1 MSDQPVSTQ
10 TQAIK
15 DVESEQVVLDVKDL
29 HVSYGAI
36 RAIKG
41 VSFHVNKG
49 EIVTLIGANGAG
61 KSTTLRT
68 ISGLIKPT
76 QGSITFMGQ
85 NIVATT
91 PDNIVMAGIA
101 HVPEGRR
108 IFANLT
114 VMENL
119 ELATW
124 VRRKDKEAVAADL
137 QRVFELFP
145 RLKER
150 IKQGAGTLSGGEQQM
165 LAIGRAL
172 MTHGKLVLLD
182 EPSMGLAPVLVQEI
196 FAIIREINEQGTTIL
211 LVEQNARMALKIA
224 NRAYV
229 MQTGE
234 IVLSGS
240 AAELMT
246 NKEVQSAYLAG

>member
-1 MSDQPVSTQ
+1 MSNNPLLTQTPSAPVS
-10 TQAIK
+10 A
-15 DVESEQVVLDVKDL
+15 SAVLSVQDL

-36 RAIKG
+36 RAING
-41 VSFHVNKG
+41 ISFEVNQG

-61 KSTTLRT
+61 KSTALRT
-68 ISGLIKPT
+68 ISGLLRPT
-76 QGSITFMGQ
+76 SGTITFLNQ
-85 NIVATT
+85 NIVTVS
-91 PDNIVMAGIA
+91 PDNIVKAGIA

-114 VMENL
+114 VLENL

-124 VRRKDKEAVAADL
+124 VRRKEKDAVAVDL
-137 QRVFELFP
+137 KRVFTLFP
-145 RLKER
+145 RLQER
-150 IKQGAGTLSGGEQQM
+150 IKQRAGTLSGGEQQM

-196 FAIIREINEQGTTIL
+196 FRVIREINQQGTTIL
-211 LVEQNARMALKIA
+211 LVEQNARMALRVA

-229 MQTGE
+229 MQTGS
-234 IVLSGS
+234 IVLSGP
-240 AAELMT
+240 AAELAA
-246 NKEVQSAYLAG
+246 NEEVRKAYLAG